1 MKLYFTIIDKENP
14 HKVYFGTTSKSL
26 EKRLEEIKKNDN
38 LQVTDYFNKV
48 GWKRGKGTLIGVEIS
63 ESYINSINPHYRVT
77 YNNQFSQTN
86 STQQVPLII
95 LISFIIRLSGISNLV
110 FQ

>member
-48 GWKRGKGTLIGVEIS
+48 GWKRGKGTLIGVENENYTS
-63 ESYINSINPHYRVT
+63 EEKVKHIRELYKQYKPTLQGNVQQSV
-77 YNNQFSQTN
+77 FSN
-86 STQQVPLII
+86 
-95 LISFIIRLSGISNLV
+95 
-110 FQ
+110 

>member
-1 MKLYFTIIDKENP
+1 MKLYFTIADKEKP

-48 GWKRGKGTLIGVEIS
+48 GWKRAKGTLVGVENENYTS
-63 ESYINSINPHYRVT
+63 HEKVEHVKELYKQYKPTLQGNV
-77 YNNQFSQTN
+77 
-86 STQQVPLII
+86 QQ
-95 LISFIIRLSGISNLV
+95 SV
-110 FQ
+110 FC